1 MENNKVYVIQKTVYK
16 NEDKNI
22 FDATTVVIPKYY
34 LTLDDAIKGIYK
46 LNDIISEED
55 SGYLYLGNYNDF
67 MHNKIYYYDNGL
79 MPTHVPGKGFFLNY
93 DSGYYEVLILD
104 KG

>member
-1 MENNKVYVIQKTVYK
+1 MENNKIYVIQKTVYK

-22 FDATTVVIPKYY
+22 FDATTGIIPKYY
-34 LTLDDAIKGIYK
+34 LTLDDAIKGIYM
-46 LNDIISEED
+46 LNNIISEED
-55 SGYLYLGNYNDF
+55 SGYLYLGNYKDF
-67 MHNKIYYYDNGL
+67 MHNKIYNYDNGL
-79 MPTHVPGKGFFLNY
+79 MHTHVHGKGVFLNY